1 MLLGEFRP
9 KLDDKNRLIL
19 PAKFRPDFQ
28 EGMVL
33 TRGQEKCIYAFPT
46 AEFQEVYEKVRQSPV
61 SSRQAR
67 NYMRMFLSGASDEAM
82 DKQHRVTIPQP
93 LREYAGLE
101 KELAVIGVG
110 TRLEIWDVTAWAD
123 FIEAEEDNYSAIEE
137 EVIPG
142 MI

>member
-19 PAKFRPDFQ
+19 PAKFRADFS

-46 AEFQEVYEKVRQSPV
+46 AEFAEIYDKVRQAPV

-67 NYMRMFLSGASDEAM
+67 NYLRMFLSGASDEAM
-82 DKQHRVTIPQP
+82 DKQNRVTIPQS

-101 KELAVIGVG
+101 KDLAVIGVG
-110 TRLEIWDVTAWAD
+110 TRLEIWDVDAWAE
-123 FIEAEEDNYSAIEE
+123 FIAAEEENYSDIEE